1 MEITRITLLA
11 AFVTSFVLALI
22 FSPVAMKLAPK
33 IGAMDVPKDA
43 RRMHSKAM
51 PRFGG
56 LAIFIGTIASLL
68 IYAGDNEKNSCGCC
82 RRYFDLPIG
91 DNRRFGES
99 GCEN

>member
-51 PRFGG
+51 PQFWR
-56 LAIFIGTIASLL
+56 IGHLYRDHRVAVDL
-68 IYAGDNEKNSCGCC
+68 
-82 RRYFDLPIG
+82 RR
-91 DNRRFGES
+91 
-99 GCEN
+99 